1 MLMLGRIVFVIFI
14 FGLILLV
21 GRGFDVLGSVKE
33 PLAAI
38 VLFVLVFLIYFA
50 PSIVSGSRQHPQN
63 VSIFIL
69 NLCLGWTIVGWVG
82 ALVWAYSK
90 KPEVLAEVTSMP
102 SPSPVEM
109 QNAPLIKICP
119 FCAEEVRAEAIK
131 CKHCGSDISS
141 VP

>member
-1 MLMLGRIVFVIFI
+1 MLMLGRIVFVLIAL
-14 FGLILLV
+14 GLLLL
-21 GRGFDVLGSVKE
+21 LGKITDAAG
-33 PLAAI
+33 PLAITGLFTLAI
-38 VLFVLVFLIYFA
+38 AVYFTPSFVAY
-50 PSIVSGSRQHPQN
+50 SREHQQK
-63 VSIFIL
+63 VSIFVL

-109 QNAPLIKICP
+109 QNAPLTKICP

-141 VP
+141 VHA